1 MLAFVLG
8 FLISGQSLSVSEI
21 MLQIVVNLCFVL
33 LILSVALL
41 YFFIRYKSIS
51 TFMTRQFG
59 AGDALML
66 LAICPLLPL
75 PNFILFLCLSNILIL
90 LAELVKRLL
99 RPGSDKTIPYAGY
112 LSLFLTVWTL
122 STFFIPNINFRSD
135 FTVYFLF
142 SATP

>member
-1 MLAFVLG
+1 MVFVLAVI
-8 FLISGQSLSVSEI
+8 ISGQSLSVHGI
-21 MLQIVVNLCFVL
+21 LVQTVANLCFVL

-51 TFMTRQFG
+51 TFITRQFG
-59 AGDALML
+59 LGDALML
-66 LAICPLLPL
+66 LAVCPLLPL

-90 LAELVKRLL
+90 LVELIKRLL

>member
-1 MLAFVLG
+1 MISAFLSIALVVVFVVTVYHDFKSRSIFWWLPVLAFVLG

-75 PNFILFLCLSNILIL
+75 PNFILFF
-90 LAELVKRLL
+90 V
-99 RPGSDKTIPYAGY
+99 P
-112 LSLFLTVWTL
+112 F
-122 STFFIPNINFRSD
+122 
-135 FTVYFLF
+135 
-142 SATP
+142 